1 MSHDDVLAAFRA
13 QWRQPGDILS
23 LLLLVGGDVVQQ
35 ALAQLVGVRFCLFRT
50 GHNIYLTPVAFSFG
64 WVAYAFSSLVSIF
77 GDRRLMP
84 NPDTSIIALN
94 CGNGYVR
101 NNNSWVLGRLVRDH
115 EASVDVAAASAP
127 LDSSQKRRSISLKID
142 IFIASAVSEN
152 QSPKIRKAWFLGW
165 AVIALQHALATVP
178 WVMYGD
184 WAIFMVTI
192 CGTAFA
198 LATGALPQWIAE
210 KWSAGRL
217 HGQKEKTIALT
228 RGNGHQYVMVIVG
241 HENAWDLEAMSSAR
255 LRTRSETRWAYLALT
270 ALWTLLLITVSGLKT
285 HSWFLIGVG
294 GLGMLQNIYVAA
306 AVVKPEELNIRLT
319 PHEVRPTII
328 GYQMEREAKKKLR
341 AMDPESSEEDENHN
355 PLMQN
360 VMEPRV
366 SDVMGALM
374 ELEKLLPKV
383 GASLLSVFFPGG
395 VEYEPARL
403 YSNRE
408 KKFWK
413 SAFREIG
420 KPVPGKVMRV
430 QVPAPKQAP
439 I

>member
-1 MSHDDVLAAFRA
+1 MPRDNVLAAFRA
-13 QWRQPGDILS
+13 QWQQPGDVLS
-23 LLLLVGGDVVQQ
+23 LLLLVGGDVIQQ
-35 ALAQLVGVRFCLFRT
+35 ALAQLVGVRFRLFKT
-50 GHNIYLTPVAFSFG
+50 GHNIYVTPVAFSFG

-84 NPDTSIIALN
+84 NPDTSIIVLN
-94 CGNGYVR
+94 CDNGYVR
-101 NNNSWVLGRLVRDH
+101 DNNSWVLGRLVRDH
-115 EASVDVAAASAP
+115 EASVEVAAAFAP
-127 LDSSQKRRSISLKID
+127 LDSSGKPRSISLKID
-142 IFIASAVSEN
+142 IFIAKAIDEN
-152 QSPKIRKAWFLGW
+152 QSPTIGKAWFVGW
-165 AVIALQHALATVP
+165 AVIAMQHAMAAFP
-178 WVMYGD
+178 WVKYGD

-198 LATGALPQWIAE
+198 LFTGALPQWTAE

-217 HGQKEKTIALT
+217 HSKKKKTIALT

-255 LRTRSETRWAYLALT
+255 LKTRSETRWAYLALA
-270 ALWTLLLITVSGLKT
+270 ALWTLLLITVSGLKA

-306 AVVKPEELNIRLT
+306 AIVEPEELNIRLE
-319 PHEVRPTII
+319 PHQVCSTII
-328 GYQMEREAKKKLR
+328 GFQMEQEAKKLHR
-341 AMDPESSEEDENHN
+341 ATDPASSEEDEDDSH
-355 PLMQN
+355 LAQN
-360 VMEPRV
+360 MMERP

-413 SAFREIG
+413 SAFRRMG
-420 KPVPGKVMRV
+420 KPVPRKVVRV
-430 QVPAPKQAP
+430 QVTAPKQAP
-439 I
+439 T